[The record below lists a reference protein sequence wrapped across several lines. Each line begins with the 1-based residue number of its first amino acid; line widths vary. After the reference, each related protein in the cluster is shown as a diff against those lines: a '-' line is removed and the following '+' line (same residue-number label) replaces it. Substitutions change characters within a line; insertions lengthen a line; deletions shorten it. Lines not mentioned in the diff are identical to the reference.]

1 MSDTTKRTGGGAA
14 IGALGGAILGGNREG
29 AAIGAG
35 IDHPAY
41 PIEITSIAE
50 EIRDSLAG
58 DLQPS
63 AIN

>member
-1 MSDTTKRTGGGAA
+1 MHFLRFELTPSMITAASQGAS
-14 IGALGGAILGGNREG
+14 
-29 AAIGAG
+29 IGAG
-35 IDHPAY
+35 IEHPAY
-41 PIEITSIAE
+41 PVEIAAIPA